1 MIDQLI
7 TALNKEIEM
16 SAEEIADTIWLALQM
31 QEFQAESVSSNFPIT
46 KEDER
51 GISQSEQETL
61 PKAEPK
67 TSELEE
73 TPNQPPEEQKAGIY
87 PRNQQQT
94 SKSLDLSFKVPDAPS
109 LREPLI
115 LARALKPLMRRIP
128 SGREL
133 VLDEAA
139 TTQRIADEGL
149 WIPVLKPTLE
159 PWLDLELVV
168 DEAISM
174 QIWRHTIRELE
185 RLLKNYGIFRDVR
198 VWGLITDENEQVQIR
213 RGIGA
218 TAKNQTPRSP
228 KELID
233 PSGRRLVFVVS
244 DCVSPL
250 WRNGGVTPVLELW
263 AKQGSMAIVQMLP
276 KWLWKRTAL
285 GRASE
290 VRLRGLTPG
299 VFNQKLIAK
308 EVSLWDELEEET
320 GVKVPVFTLEPDKV
334 ITWAQMLSGK
344 GSIWTSGYV
353 FKLDATL
360 NKESGLFNLTHG
372 DLSAEQRVQAFRVTA
387 SPMARKLA
395 GLLAS
400 APVISLPIV
409 RLIRETLLK
418 DSQQVH
424 VAEVFLGGLLKP
436 LSEINAD
443 INPDHVQYDFLD
455 GVRELL
461 VNSVPSIYVLDVVDK
476 LSKYVANK
484 LNWSLDKFAAVL
496 RNPKQVEDS
505 KIAEYIGYFATV
517 TAQVLR
523 CLGGEYAKFAN
534 EIEVVREYPQQVQED
549 TKYPY
554 EARLIIVGEGG
565 AGKTTLAKKIQ
576 NPDYQ
581 LEQDEIST
589 EGTNVIRWSFLL
601 ENGREF
607 RVNIWDFGGQEIYHA
622 THQFFLTKRSLYA
635 LVVDT
640 RKEDTDFY
648 YWVNVVE
655 LLSENS
661 PLLII
666 KNEKQE
672 RKREINERQLRGEFT
687 NLKET
692 LATNLATNRG
702 LSEILNKIKHYISNL
717 PHVGTELPKTWIKV
731 GEALE
736 RDLRDYISLQEYLTI
751 CQENGFTTYEDKL
764 QLSGYL
770 HDLGVC
776 LHFQEDDLLIKTVIL
791 KPTWG
796 TDAVYKVLD
805 NSQVIQ
811 NLGKFDR
818 HDLANIWNEEKY
830 LNMRAEL
837 LRLMMNFKLCY
848 EIPSCPGTYIAPQ
861 LLNPN
866 QPEYEWQE
874 NDNLLLRYEYE
885 FMPKGILTRFIV
897 EMHSWIE
904 GQTCVWRS
912 GVVLSKD
919 QAQAEVI
926 EYYRYHK
933 GEIRIRVSGKR
944 KRDLL
949 VTVRH
954 ELDKIHSSYERLK
967 YKILVPCNC
976 QACKG
981 NQTPHF
987 YPLQVLYKFID
998 DKQTEIQCQN
1008 SFQMVNVRGLIDDV
1022 VFKQP
1027 SLTDS
1032 RRQHLKQR
1040 QDTLQRDWQ
1049 LRSDKLNKLRLDYA
1063 IEVGTAIKFQLQ
1075 QQIQSEETQLSHLER
1090 DLDEIEQNLRGSN

>member
-1 MIDQLI
+1 MSLPPEIRKKGFRAI
-7 TALNKEIEM
+7 LNFYKQQI
-16 SAEEIADTIWLALQM
+16 
-31 QEFQAESVSSNFPIT
+31 
-46 KEDER
+46 
-51 GISQSEQETL
+51 EQETDYL
-61 PKAEPK
+61 
-67 TSELEE
+67 
-73 TPNQPPEEQKAGIY
+73 
-87 PRNQQQT
+87 
-94 SKSLDLSFKVPDAPS
+94 
-109 LREPLI
+109 
-115 LARALKPLMRRIP
+115 
-128 SGREL
+128 
-133 VLDEAA
+133 
-139 TTQRIADEGL
+139 
-149 WIPVLKPTLE
+149 
-159 PWLDLELVV
+159 
-168 DEAISM
+168 
-174 QIWRHTIRELE
+174 
-185 RLLKNYGIFRDVR
+185 
-198 VWGLITDENEQVQIR
+198 
-213 RGIGA
+213 
-218 TAKNQTPRSP
+218 
-228 KELID
+228 
-233 PSGRRLVFVVS
+233 
-244 DCVSPL
+244 
-250 WRNGGVTPVLELW
+250 
-263 AKQGSMAIVQMLP
+263 
-276 KWLWKRTAL
+276 
-285 GRASE
+285 
-290 VRLRGLTPG
+290 
-299 VFNQKLIAK
+299 
-308 EVSLWDELEEET
+308 
-320 GVKVPVFTLEPDKV
+320 
-334 ITWAQMLSGK
+334 
-344 GSIWTSGYV
+344 
-353 FKLDATL
+353 
-360 NKESGLFNLTHG
+360 
-372 DLSAEQRVQAFRVTA
+372 
-387 SPMARKLA
+387 
-395 GLLAS
+395 
-400 APVISLPIV
+400 
-409 RLIRETLLK
+409 
-418 DSQQVH
+418 
-424 VAEVFLGGLLKP
+424 
-436 LSEINAD
+436 
-443 INPDHVQYDFLD
+443 
-455 GVRELL
+455 
-461 VNSVPSIYVLDVVDK
+461 
-476 LSKYVANK
+476 
-484 LNWSLDKFAAVL
+484 
-496 RNPKQVEDS
+496 
-505 KIAEYIGYFATV
+505 
-517 TAQVLR
+517 
-523 CLGGEYAKFAN
+523 
-534 EIEVVREYPQQVQED
+534 
-549 TKYPY
+549 Y
-554 EARLIIVGEGG
+554 EAKLLIVGEGG

-576 NPDYQ
+576 NSDYQ

-589 EGTNVIRWSFLL
+589 EGIDIIRWSFPL
-601 ENGREF
+601 ENDRGF
-607 RVNIWDFGGQEIYHA
+607 QVNIWDFGGQEIYHT
-622 THQFFLTKRSLYA
+622 THQFFLTKRSFYI
-635 LVVDT
+635 LVADS

-648 YWVNVVE
+648 YWLNVVE

-672 RKREINERQLRGEFT
+672 RKREINERQLRGEFI

-717 PHVGTELPKTWIKV
+717 PHVGTELPKSWIKV
-731 GEALE
+731 REALE
-736 RDLRDYISLQEYLTI
+736 RDSRDYISLQEYLTI
-751 CQENGFTTYEDKL
+751 CQENGFTTQKDKL

-818 HDLANIWNEEKY
+818 HDLANIWNENKY

-837 LRLMMNFKLCY
+837 LRLMINFKLCY

-904 GQTCVWRS
+904 GQTVWRS
-912 GVVLSKD
+912 GVVLNKD

-998 DKQTEIQCQN
+998 DKQTQIQCQN
-1008 SFQMVNVRGLIDDV
+1008 SYQMVNVRGLIDDV

-1032 RRQHLKQR
+1032 QRQHLKQR
-1040 QDTLQRDWQ
+1040 QDTLQAEWQ
-1049 LRSDKLNKLRLDYA
+1049 LRSEKLNKLRLDYA

-1075 QQIQSEETQLSHLER
+1075 QQIQFEETQLSHLER